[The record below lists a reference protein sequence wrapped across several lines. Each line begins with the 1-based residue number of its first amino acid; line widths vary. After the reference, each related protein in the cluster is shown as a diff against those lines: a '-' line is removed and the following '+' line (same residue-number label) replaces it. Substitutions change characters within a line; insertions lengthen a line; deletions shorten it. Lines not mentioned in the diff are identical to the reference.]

1 MSHWYVKHCKT
12 WGLCVCS
19 LFPDLLSPHFATLC
33 LCLCLCLCPPCVC
46 SLFYPHTLP
55 KSPQPQPTLCHFD
68 LMWRLSLPPTY
79 FRVPFKHLQA
89 TCKSM
94 TSLFSLMRKLMR
106 LFMFGN
112 KSVLGREYAPCS
124 YILKRKSW
132 KSRLL
137 QIYRIFRK
145 ILGLWRGI
153 HPVCTV

>member
-1 MSHWYVKHCKT
+1 MLSRKSERRIFAKT

-19 LFPDLLSPHFATLC
+19 LIPDLLSPHFATLC

-68 LMWRLSLPPTY
+68 LMWRLPLPPTY

-106 LFMFGN
+106 LFMFWKQN
-112 KSVLGREYAPCS
+112 HLGTWVRSMLIHSKTE
-124 YILKRKSW
+124 ILEVQTPPNLSD
-132 KSRLL
+132 
-137 QIYRIFRK
+137 F
-145 ILGLWRGI
+145 
-153 HPVCTV
+153 P